1 MRVEMSIQ
9 PDAQPDAEIV
19 SRVLNGERDAFR
31 LLVERYQD
39 TLFRCALSMVRERDV
54 AADLVQATLV
64 HSYDRLGDLRDP
76 SSFGG
81 WAYRTC
87 LNRCRDHLKSVRRR
101 TVPLDAPTALALAS
115 SDRADRR
122 LEDGRLRVALH
133 DALDTLNEAQR
144 TAFVL
149 KHVEERSYEEMSDM
163 LGDPVPAL
171 KMRVHRA
178 REALRR
184 ALEEVL

>member
-1 MRVEMSIQ
+1 VEMSIQ
-9 PDAQPDAEIV
+9 PDAQQDAEIV
-19 SRVLNGERDAFR
+19 SRVLNGDRDAFR

-54 AADLVQATLV
+54 AADVVQATLV
-64 HSYDRLGDLRDP
+64 HAYDRLNDLRDP

-81 WAYRTC
+81 WVYRTC
-87 LNRCRDHLKSVRRR
+87 LNRCRDHLKSIRRR
-101 TVPLDAPTALALAS
+101 TVPLDAPTALALTS
-115 SDRADRR
+115 SDRTDRR
-122 LEDGRLRVALH
+122 LEDGRLRASLQN
-133 DALDTLNEAQR
+133 ALDTLNEAQR

-149 KHVEERSYEEMSDM
+149 KHVEDRSYEEMSEI
-163 LGDPVPAL
+163 LGDPIPAL

-178 REALRR
+178 RETLRR

>member
-1 MRVEMSIQ
+1 MRVEMSME
-9 PDAQPDAEIV
+9 PDAPPDTEIV
-19 SRVLNGERDAFR
+19 CRVLNGERDAFR

-54 AADLVQATLV
+54 AADVVQATLV
-64 HSYDRLGDLRDP
+64 HAYERLGELRDA

-81 WAYRTC
+81 WVYRTC

-101 TVPLDAPTALALAS
+101 TVPLDAPVALALAS
-115 SDRADRR
+115 ADRADRR
-122 LEDGRLRVALH
+122 LEDGRLHVALR
-133 DALDTLNEAQR
+133 DALATLNEAQR

-149 KHVEERSYEEMSDM
+149 KHVEERSYEEMSVM
-163 LGDPVPAL
+163 LGDPIPAL

-184 ALEEVL
+184 ELEEVL